1 MKYFYKLPVDNLE
14 ELQNSVLG
22 KIPQEEI
29 SLKPTRLFYPGYN
42 FLDDLN
48 FVNALKKY
56 NLYEH
61 VYDIALFVMGPAHIS
76 PIHIDGGNVYSWSFN
91 VPLRH
96 CKNTKTNFFISNTE
110 PIKTKSP
117 NSDIIY
123 YTYEESNCQLADSLE
138 LVEPYIMNV
147 SKPHNIVNPN
157 YSQRV
162 SLCVRLKSTF
172 DINKLVSLAGFE
184 PATSSTSS

>member
-1 MKYFYKLPVDNLE
+1 MNFFYKLPVDNLKDIQAE
-14 ELQNSVLG
+14 ALK
-22 KIPQEEI
+22 KIPEEEI
-29 SLKPTRLFYPGYN
+29 FRMPTRLFYPRYN

-48 FVNALKKY
+48 FVDALKKY
-56 NLYEH
+56 KLLDH
-61 VYDIALFVMGPAHIS
+61 VHDIALFVMGPARSS
-76 PIHIDGGNVYSWSFN
+76 PIHIDGENKYYWSFN
-91 VPLRH
+91 VPLRD

-117 NSDIIY
+117 NSNIIY
-123 YTYEESNCQLADSLE
+123 YTYEESNCHLVDSLE

-162 SLCVRLKSTF
+162 SLCVRLNTTF
-172 DINKLVSLAGFE
+172 DINNLV
-184 PATSSTSS
+184 P